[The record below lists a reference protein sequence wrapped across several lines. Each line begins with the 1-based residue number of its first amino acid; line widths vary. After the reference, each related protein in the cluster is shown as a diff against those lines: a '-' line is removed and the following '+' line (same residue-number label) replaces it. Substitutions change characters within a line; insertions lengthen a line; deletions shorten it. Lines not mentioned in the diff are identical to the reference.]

1 MATPSAPVTLR
12 PITRETFRAV
22 CAVEVAPEQ
31 QRFVAPT
38 AVSIA
43 EAHFSPEAW
52 FRAIYAGEEPAGFA
66 MLSVKPEVP
75 EYYLWRFLVGA
86 RFQRGGIGSAAL
98 RLVIEETRAMGA
110 RELFTSYVP
119 GEGSPGPF
127 YEKHGFAPDGRV
139 EDGEV
144 VLRLGL

>member
-1 MATPSAPVTLR
+1 MIEPNPPVTLR
-12 PITRETFRAV
+12 EITRETVRDV
-22 CAVEVAPEQ
+22 CRLEVAPEQ
-31 QRFVAPT
+31 ARFVASA

-52 FRAIYAGEEPAGFA
+52 FRAIHRGEAPAGFV
-66 MLSVKPEVP
+66 MLSVKPELP
-75 EYYLWRFLVGA
+75 EYFLWRFLVDA
-86 RFQRGGIGSAAL
+86 RHQRSGIGSAAL
-98 RLVIEETRAMGA
+98 GLVIGHVRSLGA
-110 RELFTSYVP
+110 KEFFTSDVP

-144 VLRLGL
+144 VLRLVL